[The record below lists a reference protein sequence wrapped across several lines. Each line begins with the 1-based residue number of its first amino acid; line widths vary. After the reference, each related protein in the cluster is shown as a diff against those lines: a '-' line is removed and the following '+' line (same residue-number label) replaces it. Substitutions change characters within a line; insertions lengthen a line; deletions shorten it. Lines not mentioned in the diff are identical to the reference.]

1 MGAIEEIWEGDLE
14 AHLDASLRMP
24 STRERRRV
32 LGENRGGRLLARSV
46 AERVRSDAR
55 G

>member
-1 MGAIEEIWEGDLE
+1 M
-14 AHLDASLRMP
+14 RMP
-24 STRERRRV
+24 STRERRGM
-32 LGENRGGRLLARSV
+32 LGDIRGGRLLARSV